1 MQYYGFD
8 WLAMVCGLSG
18 MYLLGSKSKYGFV
31 FFMISSSS
39 WITVGIFVNSLPL
52 ICGSSISFI
61 LQIRGLLNWHR
72 ENK

>member
-8 WLAMVCGLSG
+8 WLAMFCGMAG

-31 FFMISSSS
+31 CFMIGSSS
-39 WITVGIFVNSLPL
+39 WIIVGFLVNSFPL
-52 ICGSSISFI
+52 ICGSSVSLI
-61 LQIRGLLNWHR
+61 LQIRGLVNWHR

>member
-31 FFMISSSS
+31 CFMISSSS
-39 WITVGIFVNSLPL
+39 WITVGFFVNSLPL
-52 ICGSSISFI
+52 ICGSSISLI

-72 ENK
+72 ESK